1 MTTRFLAA
9 RVLPD
14 SSREF
19 APGCVVCDDERITW
33 VGLADDAPE
42 ADTTVDLD
50 DAVLTPGLVNAHSHM
65 DLTHLRGRIPAQEH
79 FADWLESVARARQ
92 DPGQKAAALWGVK
105 EALSRG
111 TTTFG
116 DVVPAGSFDDMVGVF
131 AETRARA
138 RIYVEAIGFQP
149 EKADEVFERVWDLVE
164 MKALPPT
171 VQTGV
176 SPHAPY
182 SVSLPLLQ
190 QLVAMADG
198 HGRPVA
204 IHVAE
209 TLEELAFLRHGIG
222 PLRELHRRFDVDDP
236 GHRPYGS
243 LQAFLE
249 EVEVDTARLALVHGN
264 YLRPRDVPGGAFV
277 VYCPTAHAF
286 FRHPEHGVLE
296 LLEEGVRVAIGSDS
310 AAAGDSVDV
319 LTETQLLGRTR
330 TDIDPRP
337 LFQMATEWGAAA
349 LDLDSGRLEP
359 GRLADLA
366 AFTPPLSHEI
376 LAHQE
381 ARCVLTVVGGEI
393 LHTAEQEPAS

>member
-1 MTTRFLAA
+1 VTTRFFAA

-14 SSREF
+14 SSKEF
-19 APGCVVCDDERITW
+19 APGCVVCDGERITW
-33 VGLADDAPE
+33 VGLADEAPQ

-50 DAVLTPGLVNAHSHM
+50 DVVLTPGLVNAHCHM
-65 DLTHLRGRIPAQEH
+65 DLMHLRGQVPVREH
-79 FADWLESVARARQ
+79 FAEWLESVARARHGP
-92 DPGQKAAALWGVK
+92 DKKAAALWGVK

-116 DVVPAGSFDDMVGVF
+116 DIVPTQSFDDMVGVF

-138 RIYVEAIGFQP
+138 RVYVEAIGFQP
-149 EKADEVFERVWDLVE
+149 EKADEVFERVWELVE
-164 MKALPPT
+164 MQTLPPT

-190 QLVAMADG
+190 QLIAMAEG

-204 IHVAE
+204 IHVGE

-222 PLRELHRRFDVDDP
+222 PLRELHKRFDADDP
-236 GHRPYGS
+236 GHKPYGS
-243 LQAFLE
+243 LPEFLKE
-249 EVEVDTARLALVHGN
+249 IEVDKARLALVHGN
-264 YLRPRDVPGGAFV
+264 YMRPRDVPGGAFI
-277 VYCPTAHAF
+277 VYCPSAHKF
-286 FRHPEHGVLE
+286 FGHPEHAVIE
-296 LLEEGVRVAIGSDS
+296 LLEEGVRVALGSDS
-310 AAAGDSVDV
+310 AAAGDSVDI
-319 LTETQLLGRTR
+319 LSETQLLGRTR

-337 LFQMATEWGAAA
+337 IFQMATEWGAAA

-366 AFTPPLSHEI
+366 AFTPALSHEI